1 MDWRQCWYPSGE
13 TMTILRYISIFL
25 LLICGASVK
34 AQVAPPSAAWI
45 QTKVIWKKPPP
56 ELELKE
62 RYAEA
67 EVLYFSP
74 DHKLVVLYATVIQGA
89 TSEVISGGDGQV
101 VYLGTWGLNVN
112 SLHVEYR
119 MVSRTVAKE
128 GETLPG
134 PVLNEDIRLAGGTLL
149 FMKHR
154 FKRDEK
160 LENELKAI
168 LQRESAR
175 QGDLGRDSD
184 KQ

>member
-1 MDWRQCWYPSGE
+1 MDWRQRWYSGGE
-13 TMTILRYISIFL
+13 TMMILRYIYL
-25 LLICGASVK
+25 LLLLLSGASVK
-34 AQVAPPSAAWI
+34 AQVAPPSGAWL
-45 QTKVIWKKPPP
+45 QTKLVWKKPPP

-67 EVLYFSP
+67 AVIYFSP

-101 VYLGTWGLNVN
+101 VYLGTWGLNAK

-119 MVSRTVAKE
+119 LVSRTVAKV
-128 GETLPG
+128 GEALPG
-134 PVLNEDIRLAGGTLL
+134 PVLSGDIRPAGGTLL
-149 FMKHR
+149 FMKER

-160 LENELKAI
+160 LDNELKVI

-175 QGDLGRDSD
+175 QGNPGRDAD

>member
-1 MDWRQCWYPSGE
+1 MDWSKRWYSGGE
-13 TMTILRYISIFL
+13 TMTILRYIAL
-25 LLICGASVK
+25 LLLLLGGASVK
-34 AQVAPPSAAWI
+34 AQVAQPSGTWL
-45 QTKVIWKKPPP
+45 QTKLVWKKPPP

-67 EVLYFSP
+67 AVLYFSP
-74 DHKLVVLYATVIQGA
+74 DHRLVVLYATVIQGA

-101 VYLGTWGLNVN
+101 VYLGTWSLNGK

-119 MVSRTVAKE
+119 LVSRTVAKV

-134 PVLNEDIRLAGGTLL
+134 PVLSGDIPSTGGTLL
-149 FMKHR
+149 FMEER

-160 LENELKAI
+160 LDNELKTI
-168 LQRESAR
+168 LQRETAW
-175 QGDLGRDSD
+175 QGNPGRDAD